1 MPCVSCAAHGTGVII
16 LGGITA
22 WWIPADYDTQ
32 EFEYTRSRLSGIRKA
47 QEGFANDNLSSS
59 LGPAPSVQTSVQLKT
74 DDGLYVNIHEAALVD
89 YPAMHLLLNDTTMTF
104 TALLTPDARGDAA
117 HMQTPTHTPWRTVL
131 VSPTATGI
139 LASPLILNL
148 NEPCVLDDTSWIHP
162 TKYMGVWWEMISG
175 IGQWSYTND
184 YPSVKLGQTDYA
196 SSRPHGRH
204 SANNENVRRY
214 IDFAAD
220 NGFDQLLVEGWNEGW
235 EDWAGYEKEY
245 VFDFITPYPD
255 FDIKALNDYAHSKG
269 IKLMM
274 HHETSGS
281 TMNYERHMDR
291 AYQLMKD

>member
-1 MPCVSCAAHGTGVII
+1 M
-16 LGGITA
+16 
-22 WWIPADYDTQ
+22 
-32 EFEYTRSRLSGIRKA
+32 
-47 QEGFANDNLSSS
+47 
-59 LGPAPSVQTSVQLKT
+59 
-74 DDGLYVNIHEAALVD
+74 LVD

-131 VSPTATGI
+131 LSPTATGI

-148 NEPCVLDDTSWIHP
+148 NEPCVLNDTSWIHP

-291 AYQLMKD
+291 AYQLMKDYGYDAVKSGYVGNILPRGRATIFASFMGEVRNSVSLKTFHTPLPSPLNTYISHGDLAVSVPSSATSNSTPEYRYSG